1 MNGQGLFRGMEDI
14 DHVNDRENAYEIE
27 LKNRYMH
34 AEYHLPN
41 HKEGKD

>member
-1 MNGQGLFRGMEDI
+1 MNGQGLFRGMKDI